1 MFSSAA
7 NLAARREVGK
17 LELLQGHGHLRV
29 MQVSRVSVQHRHAE
43 LLQCQS
49 LGECGSGIR
58 LSDVSIRLNREGLI
72 EFWRR
77 WNARPYMAAVEP
89 VSRTAIPSEFLE
101 VSRAV
106 RCPRFCGRCALAS
119 RACPGLAGLRKRR
132 FEPRSCCSCSWGNA
146 APQSCASNTTIP
158 PILSRLTKG
167 VMGVALYPDPLD
179 AESHSAPAT
188 LFMQSIWM
196 VLRRQDM

>member
-77 WNARPYMAAVEP
+77 GGTQGPTWLRLSRYRGRRSLPSFWRFPVPSAVPGFAAAVPLPPAPAP
-89 VSRTAIPSEFLE
+89 VWLVWGNVGSS
-101 VSRAV
+101 
-106 RCPRFCGRCALAS
+106 
-119 RACPGLAGLRKRR
+119 PGLAALVPGGTRPRK
-132 FEPRSCCSCSWGNA
+132 A
-146 APQSCASNTTIP
+146 
-158 PILSRLTKG
+158 
-167 VMGVALYPDPLD
+167 V
-179 AESHSAPAT
+179 PAT
-188 LFMQSIWM
+188 PPSPQFLA
-196 VLRRQDM
+196 D